1 MAPLTDRYCLMLR
14 DTLLSC
20 GLLLLGCYGSQGAVL
35 IPHAHAY
42 ELPAETA
49 PLSVSSPLPPPTRV
63 AVFESIQ
70 AQQNQYQTQEQ
81 QGLQMLWQAAV
92 SQSAPIRLALERIQ
106 QPTLGTQQKS
116 SGQKVTDVA
125 RGVVKL
131 GALTG
136 SMLTGSPL
144 GLMSG
149 QVVDQALRPVDN
161 PGRSMAQL
169 PMNDTD
175 IVLLTKEIELL
186 QHQLMN
192 RYSAYRYWSRMV
204 SQASQAKRETSQ
216 DFQEAYQK
224 LIHQEGIATFDAEH
238 HPVVQLMQAQFD
250 QLSDQLLT
258 YQQQALQAREALV
271 LMVGQATMKSFDADF
286 QALLSHH

>member
-1 MAPLTDRYCLMLR
+1 MAKMIQRIHASCLP
-14 DTLLSC
+14 C
-20 GLLLLGCYGSQGAVL
+20 LLLLTIFMGMSLSLVWG
-35 IPHAHAY
+35 Y
-42 ELPAETA
+42 ELPST
-49 PLSVSSPLPPPTRV
+49 PSGLSMPADTSLPLPPATRY
-63 AVFESIQ
+63 AIFEGL
-70 AQQNQYQTQEQ
+70 QNQQITLQTQEQ

-106 QPTLGTQQKS
+106 QPTQAMAQKT
-116 SGQKVTDVA
+116 SGEKVSDVA

-149 QVVDQALRPVDN
+149 QVLDQALRPVDS
-161 PGRSMAQL
+161 PGKVVSQL

-186 QHQLMN
+186 QHQLIA
-192 RYSAYRYWSRMV
+192 RYTTYRHWTRLAY
-204 SQASQAKRETSQ
+204 QAQKAKRETYQ
-216 DFQEAYQK
+216 DFQAAYQA
-224 LIHQEGIATFDAEH
+224 LCQQEGLATMDAEH

-250 QLSDQLLT
+250 QLAEQVTT
-258 YQQQALQAREALV
+258 YHQHALQAREALV
-271 LMVGQATMKSFDADF
+271 LMVGQTTMTEFDTQYTAV
-286 QALLSHH
+286 LHP